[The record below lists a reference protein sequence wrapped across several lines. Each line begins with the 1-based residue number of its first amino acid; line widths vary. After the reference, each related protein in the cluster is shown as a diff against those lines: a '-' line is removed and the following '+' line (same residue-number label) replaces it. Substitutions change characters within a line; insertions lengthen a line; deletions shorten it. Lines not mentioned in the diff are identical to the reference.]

1 MIGVCIS
8 KIYKKGKDLVINLPY
23 EVIETLRLNEGE
35 ELEFFKYSEKYFLIA
50 KKNDILDL
58 LLSKRQLPEAKAGIE
73 QHAEQAPEGKAT
85 ASESKAA
92 ALEVSR
98 GELAVLKKL
107 DTLRYNERTRSNVK
121 SILSQEEGSI
131 LQSLLKRGYV
141 KLFKKE
147 GDTDYRYSIPKDIYN
162 AFLFGK
168 RNVPVEKEKE
178 SQKGAEQDQHIVK
191 LKESNKYSDEL
202 EAKGF
207 LVISSEPE
215 ATMLST
221 MLEESIRQGLV
232 VGTRA
237 FDKKFYIAV
246 KAFVASNTQKLL
258 SIISASGKRIDEIA
272 SEANM
277 DEDAV
282 RTILYILAEDGDVT
296 EVRKDFFKAA

>member
-1 MIGVCIS
+1 M
-8 KIYKKGKDLVINLPY
+8 INLPY
-23 EVIETLRLNEGE
+23 EVIETLGLKEGE
-35 ELEFFKYSEKYFLIA
+35 ELDFFKYSEKYFLIA

-58 LLSKRQLPEAKAGIE
+58 LLGKKQLGEAKAI
-73 QHAEQAPEGKAT
+73 AEKPEKSEKPEKVPEGKAS
-85 ASESKAA
+85 ASEAKQA
-92 ALEVSR
+92 ALEVSK

-107 DTLRYNERTRSNVK
+107 DTLRYNERTRGNVK
-121 SILSQEEGSI
+121 SMLSQGEFDI
-131 LQSLLKRGYV
+131 LQSLIKRGYV

-147 GDTDYRYSIPKDIYN
+147 GDTDYRYSIPKNIYD

-168 RNVPVEKEKE
+168 RNVPVDKDEPKANTE
-178 SQKGAEQDQHIVK
+178 AELPIVK

-202 EAKGF
+202 EAKGYIV
-207 LVISSEPE
+207 LSSEPE

-258 SIISASGKRIDEIA
+258 RIISPTGKRIDEIA
-272 SEANM
+272 KEANM

-296 EVRKDFFKAA
+296 EARKDFFKIA